1 MAVNEQHLDHLQSV
15 ITRHN
20 SNSFMIKAW
29 TITVC
34 TAILALAVTWS
45 EALLSLIALVPISVF
60 WILDSIYLANE
71 RCFVCLYNAV
81 VNGNK
86 LVIKNKALLKKFQ
99 ETNTDANGNKS
110 IDPEEETTFII
121 SEYSMELN
129 EFRKISKNN
138 WFKTLTAFTLRWF
151 YLMLTGFSIA
161 LFISLSFIRKP
172 NSNEP
177 FKVSAKIES
186 DSVLIIPEIPQTII
200 NNIFIN
206 DSIIISDTIKKGK
219 K

>member
-1 MAVNEQHLDHLQSV
+1 
-15 ITRHN
+15 
-20 SNSFMIKAW
+20 MIKAW